1 MTLDQLNELE
11 DEFYGEEENEDDE
24 GVFEDN
30 YELAEW
36 ARSNVPDL
44 FSALRKFLEA
54 KE

>member
-24 GVFEDN
+24 GVFEND

-36 ARSNVPDL
+36 ARSSVPDL
-44 FSALRKFLEA
+44 FNAIRELLEA